1 MLSKLGT
8 KVRRVI
14 QSSSQSIHP
23 QLKSA
28 NIAGTAQP
36 LSGLSQ
42 INAPSA
48 SILTSTKQITA
59 QPTPICTDD
68 DSLSKV
74 VETNDNNDGVTMETH
89 SDSTPL
95 SSSSGTLGLIRPMN
109 NLTDDNDA
117 RCTLSEYTDA
127 HHTTSKSGWRELSFN
142 LPPSSS
148 SSSSQKVPLTH
159 LDSEMNTTSA
169 INDFSQSTVPLLS
182 TSQDNR
188 SFYNSIYPEINN
200 NDYSDYSED
209 DDDEDDDDN
218 YISEGEDKVG
228 ATLCYDDY
236 ELNLKTPWSPPSS
249 LAKRTIKSS
258 KTDTNMKNQL
268 SVPFI
273 KMGLGRRTSLDVEDQ
288 VQYTTRSM
296 SSTSFALQWQE
307 KFHDQQQPRERIV
320 GTLKR

>member
-28 NIAGTAQP
+28 NITGTTQP

-48 SILTSTKQITA
+48 STLANTKQITA
-59 QPTPICTDD
+59 QPPPICTDN

-74 VETNDNNDGVTMETH
+74 VEKNDNNYGVTMETH

-95 SSSSGTLGLIRPMN
+95 SSSSVSLGLIRPMN
-109 NLTDDNDA
+109 NLTDANDT
-117 RCTLSEYTDA
+117 RSTLSEYTDA
-127 HHTTSKSGWRELSFN
+127 HHTASKSGWRELSFD
-142 LPPSSS
+142 LPPPSSS
-148 SSSSQKVPLTH
+148 SSSQKDPLMH
-159 LDSEMNTTSA
+159 LDSEMATTTT

-188 SFYNSIYPEINN
+188 SFYNSIYPEIND
-200 NDYSDYSED
+200 NDYSDYTEDDD
-209 DDDEDDDDN
+209 DDDEDDN
-218 YISEGEDKVG
+218 YISEDDDKVG
-228 ATLCYDDY
+228 ATLSYDDY
-236 ELNLKTPWSPPSS
+236 EPNLKTPWSPPSS

-258 KTDTNMKNQL
+258 KTDTNMKNEL